1 MLRIIKINN
10 SHSAQVEI
18 SATALMQYYQFKQ
31 CLNQMKK
38 KEGVKK
44 VC

>member
-1 MLRIIKINN
+1 MLRIIKIN
-10 SHSAQVEI
+10 SSVSRQVEI
-18 SATALMQYYQFKQ
+18 SATALMQYYQFKH

-44 VC
+44 LC